1 MKLNI
6 FQSAQG
12 DCLLLEGGDGTLVLC
27 DGGMRSTVKSHVGK
41 ELAKLRE
48 AGRELEY
55 VYVSHIDSDHISGV
69 LQLLEDEVEWRVF
82 EYQQRVGNPEARRP
96 SIPRPPVIKG
106 LLHNAFR
113 DQIGVNS
120 KDVEDLLAAAVPS
133 LFATADPRLVD
144 VALDLQEIAVSIPE
158 AIKVSRLSA
167 GDALDIP
174 VNRLP
179 GAGGPAKLLFFR
191 DEVQSFDVGTM
202 RFTIVG
208 PGRRE
213 LTDLKTGWVNWLRA
227 SKEQVG
233 ALRAE
238 LKRRIE
244 GFSNGVGGSPFDLRD
259 WNGIPDY
266 KGVTAPNI
274 ASLMFLVE
282 EGGRRL
288 LLTGDSQQDKIL
300 HGLNRA
306 GVLGDEGVHLDV
318 LKVQHHGSEH
328 NLDANFARQVSAR
341 HYVFCGNGLHG
352 NPSLEVIDCIF
363 ASRRGPAAV
372 RTLAPAAAGEPF
384 HFWFSTTAEAQEA
397 GSARRRAFEGVEARV
412 EELRQSAQGELVVHY
427 NEGASIELAI

>member
-1 MKLNI
+1 
-6 FQSAQG
+6 
-12 DCLLLEGGDGTLVLC
+12 
-27 DGGMRSTVKSHVGK
+27 
-41 ELAKLRE
+41 
-48 AGRELEY
+48 
-55 VYVSHIDSDHISGV
+55 
-69 LQLLEDEVEWRVF
+69 
-82 EYQQRVGNPEARRP
+82 
-96 SIPRPPVIKG
+96 
-106 LLHNAFR
+106 
-113 DQIGVNS
+113 
-120 KDVEDLLAAAVPS
+120 
-133 LFATADPRLVD
+133 

-158 AIKVSRLSA
+158 AIRVSRLSA

-274 ASLMFLVE
+274 ASLMVLVE

-372 RTLAPAAAGEPF
+372 RTLAPTAAGEPF